1 MKEFE
6 VEKANDLS
14 DVFFAV
20 MGGRPEKIAEI
31 EAFMAHSPLKELFFA
46 ADMNRILE
54 YDGFFAEEAVDAVYA
69 LLPAEI
75 RLSPTRSWLMT
86 PQEFRQLNAARI
98 NRPASRFIDVSL
110 SKAMNVY
117 FNHFKSKISELKK
130 LYQEAQQNKQPSQS
144 TPKNT
149 ELPRK
154 PETKIN
160 DIPKDAE
167 LPRKPKIK
175 TNDIPKKQNQ
185 AEMSLNALCAEERK
199 KRSAAA
205 RHAHNSVVYR
215 QRHKQE
221 ISQKRRAERLKLKA
235 ENSDLLKEMDK
246 KRNSRRKISD
256 SDRRYFQKHKAE
268 IRVRLRENPKT
279 NEYKRK
285 YRNKIRF
292 MTKTGP
298 QILALLNG
306 IAAAK
311 CR

>member
-6 VEKANDLS
+6 VKKANDLS

-75 RLSPTRSWLMT
+75 RLSPTHSWLMT

-130 LYQEAQQNKQPSQS
+130 LYQEAQQNKQHTQS
-144 TPKNT
+144 TPKKT
-149 ELPRK
+149 ELPRR
-154 PETKIN
+154 PE
-160 DIPKDAE
+160 
-167 LPRKPKIK
+167 IK
-175 TNDIPKKQNQ
+175 TNDMPKKQNPVD
-185 AEMSLNALCAEERK
+185 MSLNALCIAERK
-199 KRSAAA
+199 ERSAAA

-221 ISQKRRAERLKLKA
+221 ISQKRRAARLKLKA
-235 ENSDLLKEMDK
+235 ENPDLLKEMDK
-246 KRNSRRKISD
+246 KRNSRRKITG
-256 SDRRYFQKHKAE
+256 SDRKYFQKHKAE
-268 IRVRLRENPKT
+268 IRARLRENPKT

-292 MTKTGP
+292 ITKTGP

-306 IAAAK
+306 IVAAK
-311 CR
+311 RR